1 MASTFAGL
9 SIANRGL
16 TAAQVGLTVTT
27 NNMSNIDTDGYS
39 RQVVSQ
45 TSIGPAAVYSSS
57 LVGNGVEVTSVDRV
71 NSFRL
76 NQKYWQENSSAS
88 ELEVT
93 SNYME
98 KIEDVFGTTDSS
110 DISEAL
116 DTFEAEL
123 ETLAD
128 DPTNESIR
136 KIVLSYAKSFC
147 DTLNTAAEDLES
159 IRDQLNTE
167 VNTAVEEINSYAS
180 QIAELNRQIS
190 TASASGASTNEL
202 EDQRDVIVDKL
213 SGLVGISVTEADD
226 STYTITV
233 DGVTLVKGDEAN
245 ELECYTVTDSDSD
258 SYGMYGIRWAESG
271 KDFDSGDSGSL
282 TGYLQMRDGS
292 TADSKGVVYYM
303 NQLDKFA
310 QTFAQA
316 FNEGVTVTSDSG
328 TETTYS
334 GHVDGVGID
343 DDETTGIRFF
353 TYDDVSSADFVDSGS
368 DLEEA
373 YSNITAANISVS
385 KDIQDDTT
393 KIAASSTA
401 GEESNTDVLDDLID
415 ICSDVNIS
423 GNSTATEMYNL
434 IVATVAGDS
443 ASAETAYS
451 SKSATATYI
460 NTSRTSVSG
469 VSSDEETVNLTTYQ
483 SAYAA
488 SASMVSAWSE
498 IYDTTISMVDD

>member
-16 TAAQVGLTVTT
+16 SAAQVGLTVTT

-45 TSIGPAAVYSSS
+45 SSIGPAAVYSSS
-57 LVGNGVEVTSVDRV
+57 LVGSGVEVTSVDRV

-76 NQKYWQENSSAS
+76 NQKYWQENSAAS
-88 ELEVT
+88 ELEVDST
-93 SNYME
+93 YME
-98 KIEDVFGTTDSS
+98 QIEEVFGTTETS
-110 DISEAL
+110 DISSKL
-116 DTFEAEL
+116 DSLEAEL

-128 DPTNESIR
+128 DPTDTSVR
-136 KIVLSYAKSFC
+136 AIVLSDAESFC

-159 IRDQLNTE
+159 IRSDLNTE
-167 VNTAVEEINSYAS
+167 VYTAVEEINSYAS
-180 QIAELNRQIS
+180 QIAELNSQIS

-202 EDQRDVIVDKL
+202 EDSRDLLVDEL
-213 SGLVGISVTEADD
+213 SSLVGIDVTEADD
-226 STYTITV
+226 SSYTITV

-245 ELECYTVTDSDSD
+245 ELECYTVTDSSSD
-258 SYGMYGIRWAESG
+258 ADGMYGIRWAESG
-271 KDFDSGDSGSL
+271 DDFDSGDSGAL

-292 TADSKGVVYYM
+292 TSDSKGIVYYM
-303 NQLDKFA
+303 NQLDEFA

-316 FNEGVTVTSDSG
+316 FNEGVTVTSDSE
-328 TETTYS
+328 TTTYS
-334 GHVDGVGID
+334 GHADGVGID
-343 DDETTGIRFF
+343 SDETTGIRFF
-353 TYDDVSSADFVDSGS
+353 TYDGLSSEEFVNSGS
-368 DLEEA
+368 DLEDA
-373 YSNITAANISVS
+373 YSNITAATISVS
-385 KDIQDDTT
+385 KDIQDDTN

-401 GEESNTDVLDDLID
+401 GDESNADVLDDIID

-423 GNSTATEMYNL
+423 GNSTATEMYNV

-443 ASAETAYS
+443 ASAASSYS

-488 SASMVSAWSE
+488 SASMVSAWNE
-498 IYDTTISMVDD
+498 LYDTTLAMVDD

>member
-1 MASTFAGL
+1 MASTFTGL

-45 TSIGPAAVYSSS
+45 SSIGPAAVYSSS
-57 LVGNGVEVTSVDRV
+57 LVGSGVEVTSVDRV

-76 NQKYWQENSSAS
+76 NQKYWQENSAAS
-88 ELEVT
+88 ELEVDST
-93 SNYME
+93 YME
-98 KIEDVFGTTDSS
+98 QIEEVFGTTDSS
-110 DISEAL
+110 YISSAL
-116 DTFEAEL
+116 NDLETQL

-128 DPTNESIR
+128 DPTDTSVR
-136 KIVLSYAKSFC
+136 ATVLSYAESFC
-147 DTLNTAAEDLES
+147 EQLNSAAEELES
-159 IRDQLNTE
+159 IRDELNTE
-167 VNTAVEEINSYAS
+167 VYTAVEEINSYAS
-180 QIAELNRQIS
+180 QIAELNSQIS
-190 TASASGASTNEL
+190 TATASGASTNEL
-202 EDQRDVIVDKL
+202 EDQRDLLVDEL
-213 SGLVGISVTEADD
+213 SSLVGIDVMTADD
-226 STYTITV
+226 GSYTITV

-271 KDFDSGDSGSL
+271 EDFDSGDSGAL

-292 TADSKGVVYYM
+292 TSDSKGIVYYM
-303 NQLDKFA
+303 NQLDEFA

-316 FNEGVTVTSDSG
+316 FNEGVTTDDD
-328 TETTYS
+328 TTYS
-334 GHVDGVGID
+334 GHADGVGID

-353 TYDDVSSADFVDSGS
+353 TYDGLSSAEFVNSGS
-368 DLEEA
+368 DLEDA
-373 YSNITAANISVS
+373 YSNITAATISVS
-385 KDIQDDTT
+385 KDIQDDTN

-401 GEESNTDVLDDLID
+401 GDESNADVLDDIID

-423 GNSTATEMYNL
+423 GNSTATEMYNV

-443 ASAETAYS
+443 ASAETAYA

-488 SASMVSAWSE
+488 SASMVSAWNE
-498 IYDTTISMVDD
+498 LYDTTLAMVDD

>member
-16 TAAQVGLTVTT
+16 SAAQVGLTVTT

-45 TSIGPAAVYSSS
+45 SSIGPAAVYSSS
-57 LVGNGVEVTSVDRV
+57 LVGSGVEVTSVDRV

-76 NQKYWQENSSAS
+76 NQKYWQENSAAS
-88 ELEVT
+88 ELEVDST
-93 SNYME
+93 YME
-98 KIEDVFGTTDSS
+98 QIEKVFGTTDSS
-110 DISEAL
+110 YISSAL
-116 DTFEAEL
+116 DSLESEL

-128 DPTNESIR
+128 DPTDTDVR
-136 KIVLSYAKSFC
+136 ATVLSYAESFC
-147 DTLNTAAEDLES
+147 NQLNSAAEDLES
-159 IRDQLNTE
+159 IRDDLNTE
-167 VNTAVEEINSYAS
+167 VYTAVEEINSYAS
-180 QIAELNRQIS
+180 QIAELNSQIS
-190 TASASGASTNEL
+190 TATASGASTNDL
-202 EDQRDVIVDKL
+202 EDSRDLLVDEL
-213 SGLVGISVTEADD
+213 SGLVGIDVTEADD
-226 STYTITV
+226 SSYTITV
-233 DGVTLVKGDEAN
+233 DGVTLVNGDEAN

-271 KDFDSGDSGSL
+271 DDFDSGDSGAL

-292 TADSKGVVYYM
+292 TSDSKGIVYYM
-303 NQLDKFA
+303 NQLDEYA

-316 FNEGVTVTSDSG
+316 FNEGVTTDDD
-328 TETTYS
+328 TTYS
-334 GHVDGVGID
+334 GHADGYGLND
-343 DDETTGIRFF
+343 TTGIRFF
-353 TYDDVSSADFVDSGS
+353 TYDGVSSDEFVNSGS
-368 DLEEA
+368 DLEDA

-385 KDIQDDTT
+385 KDIQDDTN

-401 GEESNTDVLDDLID
+401 GDESNADVLDDIID

-423 GNSTATEMYNL
+423 GNSTATEMYNV

-443 ASAETAYS
+443 ASAETAYA

-488 SASMVSAWSE
+488 SASMVSAWNE
-498 IYDTTISMVDD
+498 LYDTTLAMVDD

>member
-45 TSIGPAAVYSSS
+45 SSIGPAAVYSSS
-57 LVGNGVEVTSVDRV
+57 LVGSGVEVTSVDRV

-76 NQKYWQENSSAS
+76 NQKYWQENSAAS
-88 ELEVT
+88 ELEVQST
-93 SNYME
+93 YME
-98 KIEDVFGTTDSS
+98 QIEEVFGTTSS
-110 DISEAL
+110 SYISSAL
-116 DTFEAEL
+116 DSLEAEL

-128 DPTNESIR
+128 DPTDTTVR
-136 KIVLSYAKSFC
+136 ATVLSYAESFC
-147 DTLNTAAEDLES
+147 EQLNSAAEELES
-159 IRDQLNTE
+159 IRSQLNTE
-167 VNTAVEEINSYAS
+167 VYTAVEEINSYAS
-180 QIAELNRQIS
+180 QIAELNSQIS
-190 TASASGASTNEL
+190 TASASGASTNDL
-202 EDQRDVIVDKL
+202 EDQRDLLVDEL
-213 SGLVGISVTEADD
+213 SSLVGIDVTAADD
-226 STYTITV
+226 GSYTITV

-271 KDFDSGDSGSL
+271 DDFDSGDSGAL

-292 TADSKGVVYYM
+292 TSDSKGIVYYM
-303 NQLDKFA
+303 NQLDEFA

-316 FNEGVTVTSDSG
+316 FNEGVTTDDD
-328 TETTYS
+328 TTYS
-334 GHVDGVGID
+334 GHADGYGLND
-343 DDETTGIRFF
+343 TTGIRFF
-353 TYDDVSSADFVDSGS
+353 TYDGVSSDEFVNSGS
-368 DLEEA
+368 DLEDA

-385 KDIQDDTT
+385 KDIQDDTN

-401 GEESNTDVLDDLID
+401 GDESNADVLDDIID

-423 GNSTATEMYNL
+423 GNSTATEMYNV

-443 ASAETAYS
+443 ASAATAYA

-488 SASMVSAWSE
+488 SAAMVSAWNE
-498 IYDTTISMVDD
+498 LYDTTLAMVDD